1 MPFSLLLMLG
11 MPGVLALL
19 APGMRDDAP
28 TFAMAVEFG
37 RITFP
42 YLLFISLASLY
53 GGVLNSIDRFAHV
66 AATPILLN
74 LALIG
79 AVLGLT
85 PLLPNSGYAA
95 SIGVAIAGLLQWLWL
110 LIACARDGV
119 EHEAGA
125 AALDR
130 AGARL
135 VRLAT
140 PVAIGGGVQ
149 QISTMLDVVWASL
162 LPVGTISALYYAD
175 RIAQLPLGVV
185 GIAIGTALLPLLAR
199 QLRAGQTQSAMANQ
213 NRAIEF
219 GLLFSLPAALALW
232 LLADPMIRVLFEH
245 GRFGPDDTL
254 RTASALAAYAVGLPA
269 FVLVKALTPGFFA
282 REDTRTPLYIAIAAI
297 VVNIVLNIVFLY
309 GTTLAQV
316 GIALASSLSGWL
328 NAVLLAVVLRRRG
341 HWVPDERLVSRSLR
355 MVGATVGMG
364 AACCGWRLPGWRSP
378 WRTPT
383 SRASSPCLA
392 SAPWAPSSTPRWAR
406 SWASSNCRSCASCC
420 AASPASRHSTQ
431 ANNRDA
437 GPQRPVRRGHHQH
450 AIVVGRRH
458 RLAVVVAQHGARLG
472 DQLLTLETPRRREVA
487 ALGGD
492 GMRHLDDPLLGR
504 RRLLPAGRQVA
515 PPRRFRSRRGSAPSR
530 PWRPSPRRP
539 ANAGRSRSAARSSG
553 SWDRRSRHSRAC
565 ACRRRGRRRG

>member
-1 MPFSLLLMLG
+1 MSLGRAVATVGGFTLLSRLVGFIRDIVLSAVLGSGAVADAFFVAFKLPNFFRRLFAEGAFSAAFVPLFSRELQGHGRDQALAFARQAHAGLLLILVPFSVLLMLG

-53 GGVLNSIDRFAHV
+53 GGVLNSIERFAHV

-119 EHEAGA
+119 SMKLVRPRWTE
-125 AALDR
+125 R
-130 AGARL
+130 VARL
-135 VRLAT
+135 VKLAT

-149 QISTMLDVVWASL
+149 QISVMLDVVWASL

-199 QLRAGQTQSAMANQ
+199 QLRAGQAQSAMANQ

-219 GLLFSLPAALALW
+219 GLLFSLPSAVALW
-232 LLADPMIRVLFEH
+232 LLADPVIRVLFQH

-254 RTASALAAYAVGLPA
+254 RTAGALAAFAVGLPA

-282 REDTRTPLYIAIAAI
+282 REDTRTPLYIAVTAIAA
-297 VVNIVLNIVFLY
+297 NIALNVAFLY

-328 NAVLLAVVLRRRG
+328 NAALLAVVLRRRAQ
-341 HWVPDERLVSRSLR
+341 WVPDERLVARSVR
-355 MVGATVGMG
+355 MVGATAGMG
-364 AACCGWRLPGWRSP
+364 AALW
-378 WRTPT
+378 
-383 SRASSPCLA
+383 LA
-392 SAPWAPSSTPRWAR
+392 LIVLAPSLAH
-406 SWASSNCRSCASCC
+406 ANLAGIAALLGICAWG
-420 AASPASRHSTQ
+420 AAAY
-431 ANNRDA
+431 
-437 GPQRPVRRGHHQH
+437 
-450 AIVVGRRH
+450 
-458 RLAVVVAQHGARLG
+458 
-472 DQLLTLETPRRREVA
+472 A
-487 ALGGD
+487 ALGA
-492 GMRHLDDPLLGR
+492 LLGVVKLSELRSVLR
-504 RRLLPAGRQVA
+504 RQPGLTSLDPGEQ
-515 PPRRFRSRRGSAPSR
+515 P
-530 PWRPSPRRP
+530 
-539 ANAGRSRSAARSSG
+539 
-553 SWDRRSRHSRAC
+553 
-565 ACRRRGRRRG
+565 

>member
-1 MPFSLLLMLG
+1 MSLGRTVATVGGFTLLSRVVGFVRDIVLSAVLGSGAVADAFIVAFKLPNFFRRLFAEGAFSAAFVPLFSRELQAHGREQALAFARQAHAGLLLILVPFSLLLMLG
-11 MPGVLALL
+11 MPLVVALL

-28 TFAMAVEFG
+28 NFAMAVEFG

-119 EHEAGA
+119 SMKLVRPRWTE
-125 AALDR
+125 R
-130 AGARL
+130 IARL
-135 VRLAT
+135 VKLAT
-140 PVAIGGGVQ
+140 PVAIGGGVL
-149 QISTMLDVVWASL
+149 QISSMLDVVWASL
-162 LPVGTISALYYAD
+162 LPVGTISALFYAD

-185 GIAIGTALLPLLAR
+185 GIAIGTALLPLLTR

-219 GLLFSLPAALALW
+219 GLMLSLPAALALW
-232 LLADPMIRVLFEH
+232 LLADPLIRTLFER

-254 RTASALAAYAVGLPA
+254 RTASALAAFAVGLPA

-282 REDTRTPLYIAIAAI
+282 REDTRTPLYIATGAI

-328 NAVLLAVVLRRRG
+328 NTVLLAVVLRQRRQ
-341 HWVPDERLVSRSLR
+341 WVPDERLVSRSIR
-355 MVGATVGMG
+355 MVGATAGMG
-364 AACCGWRLPGWRSP
+364 LVLWLALAWLAKPLAHADVTGVV
-378 WRTPT
+378 T
-383 SRASSPCLA
+383 SLGV
-392 SAPWAPSSTPRWAR
+392 
-406 SWASSNCRSCASCC
+406 CAL
-420 AASPASRHSTQ
+420 
-431 ANNRDA
+431 
-437 GPQRPVRRGHHQH
+437 G
-450 AIVVGRRH
+450 
-458 RLAVVVAQHGARLG
+458 AVVY
-472 DQLLTLETPRRREVA
+472 A
-487 ALGGD
+487 ALGA
-492 GMRHLDDPLLGR
+492 LLGVIKLSELRSVLR
-504 RRLLPAGRQVA
+504 RQPGL
-515 PPRRFRSRRGSAPSR
+515 RSLDPGEQP
-530 PWRPSPRRP
+530 
-539 ANAGRSRSAARSSG
+539 
-553 SWDRRSRHSRAC
+553 
-565 ACRRRGRRRG
+565 

>member
-1 MPFSLLLMLG
+1 MSLGRAVATVGGFTLLSRLVGFIRDIVLSAVLGSGAVADAFFVAFKLPNFFRRLFAEGAFSAAFVPLFSRELQAHGREQALAFARQAHAGLLLILVPFSLLLMLG
-11 MPGVLALL
+11 MPLVVALL

-53 GGVLNSIDRFAHV
+53 GGVLNSIERFAHV

-119 EHEAGA
+119 SMKLVRPRWTE
-125 AALDR
+125 R
-130 AGARL
+130 VARL
-135 VRLAT
+135 VKLAT

-149 QISTMLDVVWASL
+149 QISVMLDVVWASL

-199 QLRAGQTQSAMANQ
+199 QLRAGQAQSAMANQ

-219 GLLFSLPAALALW
+219 GLLFSLPSAVALW
-232 LLADPMIRVLFEH
+232 LLADPVIRVLFQH

-254 RTASALAAYAVGLPA
+254 RTAGALAAFAVGLPA
-269 FVLVKALTPGFFA
+269 FVLVKALAPGFFA
-282 REDTRTPLYIAIAAI
+282 REDTRTPLYIAVTAIAA
-297 VVNIVLNIVFLY
+297 NIALNVAFLY

-328 NAVLLAVVLRRRG
+328 NAALLAVVLRRRAQ
-341 HWVPDERLVSRSLR
+341 WVPDERLVARSVR

-364 AACCGWRLPGWRSP
+364 AALW
-378 WRTPT
+378 
-383 SRASSPCLA
+383 LA
-392 SAPWAPSSTPRWAR
+392 LIVLAPSLA
-406 SWASSNCRSCASCC
+406 
-420 AASPASRHSTQ
+420 H
-431 ANNRDA
+431 ANLA
-437 GPQRPVRRGHHQH
+437 G
-450 AIVVGRRH
+450 I
-458 RLAVVVAQHGARLG
+458 
-472 DQLLTLETPRRREVA
+472 A
-487 ALGGD
+487 ALLGICAWGAAAYATL
-492 GMRHLDDPLLGR
+492 GALLGVVKLSELRSVLR
-504 RRLLPAGRQVA
+504 RQPGLTSLDPGEQ
-515 PPRRFRSRRGSAPSR
+515 P
-530 PWRPSPRRP
+530 
-539 ANAGRSRSAARSSG
+539 
-553 SWDRRSRHSRAC
+553 
-565 ACRRRGRRRG
+565 